1 MKQSTIVDSLTAG
14 TGMNN
19 ETENHFITLETKIAY
34 LEDFITKLQEVVV
47 QQGTQIEAMRQE
59 NNVLSGRFRELQ
71 DSLDDIPNRKPP
83 HY

>member
-1 MKQSTIVDSLTAG
+1 
-14 TGMNN
+14 MNN